1 MGSGIELRRSY
12 GAAMVTYLGRIEGRP
27 VGVLANNPRHLGG
40 AIDAEGVGQG
50 HPVPGGLR
58 GEETAGSELCDTPG
72 FMVGPESE
80 RAAAVRRFG
89 AMFAA
94 GAKLTVPQVTVILR
108 KAYGLGAMAMAGGF
122 LRASILTVAWPTGE
136 FGGMGLE
143 GMVRLGYRKE
153 LEAITDPGDR
163 QRRFEE
169 RVAQLYEHGKALNAA
184 SLFEIDDVID
194 PAATRAVIA
203 AALSQAADRR

>member
-1 MGSGIELRRSY
+1 
-12 GAAMVTYLGRIEGRP
+12 
-27 VGVLANNPRHLGG
+27 
-40 AIDAEGVGQG
+40 
-50 HPVPGGLR
+50 
-58 GEETAGSELCDTPG
+58 
-72 FMVGPESE
+72 MVGPESE

-153 LEAITDPGDR
+153 LDAITDPGDR

-194 PAATRAVIA
+194 PAATRAAIA
-203 AALSQAADRR
+203 AALSQAADRH